1 MFDMTQPIQMEV
13 IVGSI
18 VFILGLVGVGLG
30 VVAYY
35 KKKLKIEDEK

>member
-18 VFILGLVGVGLG
+18 IFIFGLVALGLAIVE
-30 VVAYY
+30 YY
-35 KKKLKIEDEK
+35 KRKGIKS

>member
-18 VFILGLVGVGLG
+18 IFIFGLLGVGLAL
-30 VVAYY
+30 VAYY
-35 KKKLKIEDEK
+35 KKKMKV

>member
-13 IVGSI
+13 IIGSI
-18 VFILGLVGVGLG
+18 VFILGLVGVGLA

-35 KKKLKIEDEK
+35 KKKLNIEDEK

>member
-1 MFDMTQPIQMEV
+1 MFDMTQPVQMEV

-18 VFILGLVGVGLG
+18 IFIFGLVGIGLA

-35 KKKLKIEDEK
+35 KKKQENKDYN

>member
-18 VFILGLVGVGLG
+18 IFILGLVGLGLA

-35 KKKLKIEDEK
+35 KKKLEK

>member
-18 VFILGLVGVGLG
+18 VFIFGLVGIGLA
-30 VVAYY
+30 VVEYY
-35 KKKLKIEDEK
+35 KRKGSNS

>member
-1 MFDMTQPIQMEV
+1 MFDLSEPVPMEV

-18 VFILGLVGVGLG
+18 VFIFGLVGIGLA

-35 KKKLKIEDEK
+35 KKKEKSKEE

>member
-18 VFILGLVGVGLG
+18 IFIFGLVGVGLAL
-30 VVAYY
+30 VAYY
-35 KKKLKIEDEK
+35 KKKMKV

>member
-18 VFILGLVGVGLG
+18 VFIFGLVGIGLTL
-30 VVAYY
+30 VAYY
-35 KKKLKIEDEK
+35 KKKMKV

>member
-18 VFILGLVGVGLG
+18 VFILALVGVGLA

-35 KKKLKIEDEK
+35 KKKLKVK

>member
-18 VFILGLVGVGLG
+18 IFILGLVGVGLAI
-30 VVAYY
+30 VAYY
-35 KKKLKIEDEK
+35 KRKLNIEDEK

>member
-13 IVGSI
+13 IIGSI
-18 VFILGLVGVGLG
+18 VFILGLVAIGLG

-35 KKKLKIEDEK
+35 KKKMGIK